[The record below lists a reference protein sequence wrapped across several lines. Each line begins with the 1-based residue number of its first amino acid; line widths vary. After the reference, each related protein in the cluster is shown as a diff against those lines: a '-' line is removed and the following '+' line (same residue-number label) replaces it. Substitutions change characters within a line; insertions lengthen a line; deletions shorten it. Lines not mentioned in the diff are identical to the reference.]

1 MGQPTVLS
9 CFLWRHHKL
18 KQPLNKM
25 GNLKNH
31 LLSTKDSGDP
41 EPWWASFVR
50 VGASSAWPDI
60 FPQAS
65 LHLVQLWLAVSVFIY
80 GLGLLVTPFLCQWF
94 VEPKDKTGLNPYHN
108 KYLFLSEGRASPI
121 YLCIFVQRQV
131 GFQCICNWKK
141 NHFSSKAGFRR
152 IGSLCMPVLSPVD
165 AVYIN
170 VRENILLCETD
181 FGCNDHTIL
190 H

>member
-1 MGQPTVLS
+1 MGQPTVPS
-9 CFLWRHHKL
+9 CFLWRHNKL

-25 GNLKNH
+25 GNLINH

-41 EPWWASFVR
+41 EPWWASLVR

-65 LHLVQLWLAVSVFIY
+65 LHLVQLWLAVSVFY
-80 GLGLLVTPFLCQWF
+80 LWLGFIGNSLPMSMVCWAKRQNR
-94 VEPKDKTGLNPYHN
+94 GLNPHHN

-141 NHFSSKAGFRR
+141 NSLFFQGWVQEDWKPVHASLISSWCSLLQCAREYFAVWNGFW
-152 IGSLCMPVLSPVD
+152 L
-165 AVYIN
+165 
-170 VRENILLCETD
+170 
-181 FGCNDHTIL
+181 
-190 H
+190 